1 MNILIIVAMQK
12 EMNLLMSLLTNS
24 VDVEIAGRKY
34 ARGTI
39 GEHTVTVGQCGIGK
53 VNSALATL
61 RLIQSENPDLV
72 INTGV
77 AGGAAVDIHPL
88 DVVVADEVAY
98 HDVWCGPGTE
108 YGAADGFPVRMKT
121 TGRVA
126 EKASETAPGVRS
138 GLICS
143 GDRFIDSPAQVE
155 EICGRFPDAL
165 AVDMESASILQTC
178 ISEGVECAVIRVIS
192 DCPRSGDN
200 FAEYVSFWEDAPKAT
215 FGVLSS
221 LLKYL

>member
-1 MNILIIVAMQK
+1 MKILIIVAMQK
-12 EMNLLMSLLTNS
+12 EMNLLMALLQNS
-24 VDVEIAGRKY
+24 VDIEISGRKY
-34 ARGTI
+34 VRGTI
-39 GEHTVTVGQCGIGK
+39 DSHIVTIGQCGIGK

-98 HDVWCGPGTE
+98 HDVWCGPGSE
-108 YGAADGFPVRMKT
+108 YGAADGFAVRMPT
-121 TGRVA
+121 STDVLI
-126 EKASETAPGVRS
+126 KAAKISPKIRR

-143 GDRFIDSPAQVE
+143 GDKFIDSPSQVE
-155 EICGRFPDAL
+155 EICNHFPDAL

-178 ISEGVECAVIRVIS
+178 ISEGVDCSVIRVIS

-215 FGVLSS
+215 FQVMSS
-221 LLKYL
+221 ILKSL